1 MSILQIPPVFVLCC
15 SIFFDVVVID
25 VGIRVLFHRVL
36 LQVDVVDVIVDV
48 DAAQRLGRVEARPV
62 HIFY

>member
-15 SIFFDVVVID
+15 SIFFVVVVVN
-25 VGIRVLFHRVL
+25 VGIRFLFHRVL
-36 LQVDVVDVIVDV
+36 FQIDVVDVIVNV